1 MGFTSIG
8 QMALK
13 FYVDECVPP
22 KTATAL
28 RKKGFDA
35 VWAGHVSHR
44 GWDDPSHLVYAF
56 ENGYTIITDD
66 KNDYQLLHQ
75 LWTLL
80 LQKNYISVYHL
91 GILTATKQLRPLSW
105 ITFVQQLISAK
116 ETLTSAFFVW
126 DDATQGWQKF

>member
-8 QMALK
+8 QMDPK
-13 FYVDECVPP
+13 FYVDECVAPA
-22 KTATAL
+22 TVTAL
-28 RKKGFDA
+28 RRKGFDA
-35 VWAGHVSHR
+35 VWAGHVSHL
-44 GWDDPSHLVYAF
+44 GWDDPDHLVYAF
-56 ENGYTIITDD
+56 ENGYTVITDNR
-66 KNDYQLLHQ
+66 NDYRLLHR

-80 LQKNYISVYHL
+80 LQKNYISMSHL
-91 GILTATKQLRPLSW
+91 GILTATRQLRPLSW

>member
-1 MGFTSIG
+1 MNP
-8 QMALK
+8 K

-22 KTATAL
+22 GTVTAL

-35 VWAGHVSHR
+35 VWVGDVSHR
-44 GWDDPSHLVYAF
+44 GWDDPDHLVYAF
-56 ENGYTIITDD
+56 ENGYTVITEN
-66 KNDYQLLHQ
+66 KNDYQMLHR

-80 LQKNYISVYHL
+80 LQKNYIGVSHL

-116 ETLTSAFFVW
+116 EPLNSAFFVW